1 MEIDY
6 DTANGCQALDLI
18 ENSGGWRLAL
28 LGKMELFPIA
38 EAMLKPD
45 HLLTHPN
52 AYLGVSFYLARRN
65 RVIEARDLFSDL
77 RAAFNSGKIDG
88 ADNLAVELPI
98 VDVHIRYYEDSS
110 MGQAELDELQVILDR
125 VPASDPLSRAL
136 AMNYLCNVAMHLG
149 DFNFSQ
155 GYAENAIRA
164 YLDGGADFGALH
176 LHAHLGQIRLA
187 RGDLVGADREYRV
200 MAKSLQKIKPD
211 KKELLAICKS
221 LRSEA
226 AYEMNEIAKS
236 EALLKSALRIVED
249 HGAWLDVLAA
259 GYRVS
264 TRLAMHHDGLPGALS
279 ALAHAEA
286 IATKREMPRL
296 HRLLQ
301 LEKIRALTLSNE
313 LDAAGE
319 EIRRAGFDNFAKR
332 VDWDIE
338 ADWAMRLGS
347 TIVALA
353 RFLIADRRA
362 AEALLVL
369 NVAEDHA
376 IHNGQMLTVAK
387 LRVIRALALWRLRHQ
402 NDAINALVSAV
413 RILGKQPFR
422 RFIIDEGS
430 NLQEIVQ
437 AALDGDN
444 IEARSNRL
452 VRHRFRELNHLWTV
466 QHEKPKTGNNPGVPS
481 HSDHERSYAGR
492 RQYLELLAVGKSNK
506 EISRALGVSQ
516 NTVKYHLKIIF
527 KELGVNNRVRAAN
540 RARDL
545 GIF

>member
-1 MEIDY
+1 MDIGTHSE
-6 DTANGCQALDLI
+6 NQALDLI
-18 ENSGGWRLAL
+18 ENSGGWRLVVS
-28 LGKMELFPIA
+28 GKMEPFQIA
-38 EAMLKPD
+38 VSAIRQK
-45 HLLTHPN
+45 HLSTHPN
-52 AYLGVSFYLARRN
+52 ACLGIAFYLARRN
-65 RVIEARDLFSDL
+65 RAVEARSLFNEIQ
-77 RAAFNSGKIDG
+77 AAFQSGNLAG
-88 ADNLAVELPI
+88 ADNFRVELPI
-98 VDVHIRYYEDSS
+98 VDIHIRYYEDSP
-110 MGQAELDELQVILDR
+110 MGQVELDKLQDILGQ
-125 VPASDPLSRAL
+125 VPATDPLSRAL
-136 AMNYLCNVAMHLG
+136 ATNYLCNVAMHLG
-149 DFNFSQ
+149 DFNLSQ
-155 GYAENAIRA
+155 SYAENAIRA

-187 RGDLVGADREYRV
+187 RGDLVGADREYRL

-226 AYEMNEIAKS
+226 AYEMNEIGKS
-236 EALLKSALRIVED
+236 EALLKSALNTVED

-286 IATKREMPRL
+286 VATKREMPRL

-313 LDAAGE
+313 LDAAGD
-319 EIRRAGFDNFAKR
+319 EIRRARLDKFAKR
-332 VDWDIE
+332 MEWDIE

-347 TIVALA
+347 TVVALA
-353 RFLIADRRA
+353 RYLIADRRA
-362 AEALLVL
+362 SEALLVL

-387 LRVIRALALWRLRHQ
+387 LRVIRALALWRLRRN

-422 RFIIDEGS
+422 RFILDEGN

-444 IEARSNRL
+444 VEARSNKL
-452 VRHRFRELNHLWTV
+452 VRHRFRELNHLWTL
-466 QHEKPKTGNNPGVPS
+466 QHEKPSSNQKNNLPS
-481 HSDHERSYAGR
+481 HVDQEPSYAGR